1 MKKVFDLKFM
11 PWVMFFALTIG
22 YGLAIKIPFPWMV
35 ISVPTAICSVYLI
48 GLTYF
53 QLKEKKKYIFSNGLK
68 FEYAFIIL
76 IYIYIAY
83 SLVIY
88 FVNSLQFDFLR
99 NILTIYGCMAFVGGI
114 IYLADKDVFNR
125 VHRAF
130 FKYIILILILYSL
143 FYDFSG
149 SLVTFASFYILFWR
163 FIPANRRWLI
173 IGALLVL
180 FFFPGQ
186 RMPLLRVG
194 LIGIIYI
201 LYHFKYLTGILLHI
215 MFGTLMMLPAFFF
228 VLALTG
234 KYSVFEEMSED
245 KSLSYGNEAL
255 MEDTRTLLFQ
265 EALLSSINND
275 YMWLGR
281 SFSRGYDS
289 EFQTGRAEKNET
301 GATYDIT
308 ERNSEVFIVNIYTW
322 MGVTGVALFFIL
334 FIRAGYFAIYKSKN
348 KYMKLIGLCVAVQW
362 IFCWIEN
369 CNVTVTEEIF
379 ILWTMVAMCLSP
391 YWRGL
396 SDREFEKA
404 IRSAFNYKLRS

>member
-1 MKKVFDLKFM
+1 
-11 PWVMFFALTIG
+11 
-22 YGLAIKIPFPWMV
+22 
-35 ISVPTAICSVYLI
+35 
-48 GLTYF
+48 
-53 QLKEKKKYIFSNGLK
+53 
-68 FEYAFIIL
+68 
-76 IYIYIAY
+76 
-83 SLVIY
+83 
-88 FVNSLQFDFLR
+88 
-99 NILTIYGCMAFVGGI
+99 
-114 IYLADKDVFNR
+114 
-125 VHRAF
+125 
-130 FKYIILILILYSL
+130 
-143 FYDFSG
+143 
-149 SLVTFASFYILFWR
+149 
-163 FIPANRRWLI
+163 
-173 IGALLVL
+173 
-180 FFFPGQ
+180 
-186 RMPLLRVG
+186 
-194 LIGIIYI
+194 
-201 LYHFKYLTGILLHI
+201 
-215 MFGTLMMLPAFFF
+215 
-228 VLALTG
+228 
-234 KYSVFEEMSED
+234 MSED

-265 EALLSSINND
+265 EALLSSIKDD